1 MTVGKLYH
9 ITPQFYLRVTKTFNR
24 NKLLKNMTKKDPSYK
39 KPQDPKSFGAFLKKR
54 APIYLGLIGLFFI
67 FAYPAITEKNL
78 DSILDDSFDGNDRIA
93 VDMIKFYSGQND
105 TGITI
110 FEVIEEKI
118 NEKYEG
124 VKIFDDEN
132 TSATFFV
139 ESIPPFL
146 EAKNEFTHQVI
157 FTFNTDGN
165 QPIIYNWFVNIEN
178 GEISP
183 IDDDTKNIQQ
193 TVDYYD

>member
-1 MTVGKLYH
+1 MTENNLSSIIDDPFVG
-9 ITPQFYLRVTKTFNR
+9 N
-24 NKLLKNMTKKDPSYK
+24 
-39 KPQDPKSFGAFLKKR
+39 
-54 APIYLGLIGLFFI
+54 
-67 FAYPAITEKNL
+67 E
-78 DSILDDSFDGNDRIA
+78 RIA
-93 VDMIKFYSGQND
+93 VDLVKFYSGPND
-105 TGITI
+105 AGITI

-139 ESIPPFL
+139 EPIPPFL
-146 EAKNEFTHQVI
+146 DANDEFTHQVI
-157 FTFNTDGN
+157 FTFNTEGN
-165 QPIIYNWFVNIEN
+165 LPIVLTWFVNIEN

-193 TVDYYD
+193 TVDYSN

>member
-1 MTVGKLYH
+1 MV
-9 ITPQFYLRVTKTFNR
+9 
-24 NKLLKNMTKKDPSYK
+24 KKDPNYK

-54 APIYLGLIGLFFI
+54 APIYLGLLGLFFI
-67 FAYPAITEKNL
+67 FAYPALTENNL
-78 DSILDDSFDGNDRIA
+78 NSILDDTGIGDYRIA
-93 VDMIKFYSGQND
+93 VDLVKFYSGPND

-139 ESIPPFL
+139 EPIPPFL
-146 EAKNEFTHQVI
+146 DANDEFTHQVI
-157 FTFNTDGN
+157 FTFNTEGN
-165 QPIIYNWFVNIEN
+165 LPIVLTWFVNIEN

-193 TVDYYD
+193 TVDYSD